1 MSDDRLTEHSRQ
13 LAFLRKFAFQL
24 ADTGPDEDL
33 DLHEAVDRAVDR
45 VEKLE
50 HRLDELED
58 MKEMLSDVGTQKTSK
73 EEKVAAIVTYASQ
86 KHSGMRGTV
95 VKPKEIAGIVDVSK
109 RYAYDLIDDIVH
121 GDGEHGS
128 LKDGGY
134 DWAVE
139 ASSFSAVDKETP
151 ERGLAVD
158 FERLHEDDEALNKF
172 INGQPVEGG
181 L

>member
-1 MSDDRLTEHSRQ
+1 MTDDKVVEHTRQ
-13 LAFLRKFAFQL
+13 LAFLRKLAFQL
-24 ADTGPDEDL
+24 ADTGPDEDV
-33 DLHEAVDRAVDR
+33 DLHEAVTRAVDR
-45 VEKLE
+45 VEELE
-50 HRLDELED
+50 HRLDELEE

-86 KHSGMRGTV
+86 KDGGMRGTV
-95 VKPKEIAGIVDVSK
+95 VKPKEIAGIVGVSK

-128 LKDGGY
+128 LTPDGY
-134 DWAVE
+134 DWAEE

-172 INGQPVEGG
+172 INDQAVEGG
-181 L
+181 I